1 MGSNLRRISRGEIM
15 MEPFDANTY
24 VFNSLESYHPSYD
37 AMWYHMAHAVLKS
50 TLNRCSKDLRY
61 DTV

>member
-1 MGSNLRRISRGEIM
+1 